1 MIWQEL
7 RRRMLHAPGQTVTE
21 GSRVLTY
28 RGMVRMAEKLAGTL
42 NEPAYA
48 ILCRSELQAAIAL
61 LACLAAGR
69 TAVPLSYRYG
79 EVHAGRILKSVCPA
93 GLLTDKNGALAAE
106 PYDPAGYRPPEKPPA
121 LILCTSGTTGTP
133 KGAMIREENLL
144 CNLQDIDAYF
154 SIGPADA
161 ILITRPLYHCA
172 VLTGEFLISLWKGAR
187 IRFFPDAFNPPV
199 LCDAVCRDGIT
210 VLGGTPTLF
219 GHLCRA
225 AARRKEPLP
234 LRTAAVSGEC
244 LTEIAA
250 ARIRAAL
257 PDTAIYHVYGLTEA
271 SPRVA
276 YLPPSLF
283 DRFPSSVGYPLRSL
297 SVCIADGEGRPLP
310 PDTDGELLVRGP
322 SVMQGYFQNPGATA
336 RALRDGWLHTGDIA
350 SISQDGRITIRCRK
364 DNMIIHAGLNIYPQ
378 EIENALKAE
387 TAIRDVLAYGIPDP
401 LCGQRIGLQV
411 VGGLSRQEVALL
423 CRRLLPPYE
432 QPGEIHLVDELPRNG
447 SGKLIRSRKVE
458 TQ

>member
-1 MIWQEL
+1 MIWEEL
-7 RRRMLHAPGQTVTE
+7 KRRMQRFPKQAIAE
-21 GSRVLTY
+21 GSIHLTY
-28 RGMVRMAEKLAGTL
+28 REMIRAAEGLAETL
-42 NEPAYA
+42 DEPAYA

-61 LACLAAGR
+61 LACFAAGK

-79 EVHAGRILKSVCPA
+79 EIHSSRILQTVCPA

-106 PYDPAGYRPPEKPPA
+106 PFSPAGYRPPEQPPA
-121 LILCTSGTTGTP
+121 LILCTSGTTGAP
-133 KGAMIREENLL
+133 KGAMLREDSLL
-144 CNLQDIDAYF
+144 CNLRDIDAYF
-154 SIGPADA
+154 PIGPADS

-172 VLTGEFLISLWKGAR
+172 VLTGEFLISLWKGVR
-187 IRFFPDAFNPPV
+187 IRFFPEAFNPPV
-199 LCDAVCRDGIT
+199 LCDAICRDGIT

-225 AARRKEPLP
+225 AARRREPLP
-234 LRTAAVSGEC
+234 IHTAVVSGEC
-244 LTEIAA
+244 LTEAA
-250 ARIRAAL
+250 AVRMRAAL
-257 PDTAIYHVYGLTEA
+257 PDAAVYHVYGLTEA

-297 SVCIADGEGRPLP
+297 SVCIADEEGRPLP

-322 SVMQGYFQNPGATA
+322 SVMEGYFQNPGATA

-411 VGGLSRQEVALL
+411 VGSLSRQEVALL

-432 QPGEIHLVDELPRNG
+432 QPGEILLVDELPRNG
-447 SGKLIRSRKVE
+447 SGKLIRR
-458 TQ
+458 